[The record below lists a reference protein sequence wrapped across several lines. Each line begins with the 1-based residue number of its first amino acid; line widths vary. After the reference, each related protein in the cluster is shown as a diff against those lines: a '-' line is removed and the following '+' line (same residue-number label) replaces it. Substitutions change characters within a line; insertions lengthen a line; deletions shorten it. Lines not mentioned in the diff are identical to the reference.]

1 MSILLFFM
9 VLGILF
15 TLISVIVYKKWSNS
29 DLYNVETDYDY
40 EMYLKEKEKENN
52 DK

>member
-1 MSILLFFM
+1 MSTFLFFT

-15 TLISVIVYKKWSNS
+15 TLVSVIVYKNLSN
-29 DLYNVETDYDY
+29 DPYNVETDYDY
-40 EMYLKEKEKENN
+40 EMYLKEKEKEEN